1 VARLRAYHAKHQNG
15 DGEDKLKGYGL
26 DLVAGKVRDNIEAGV
41 LEPVLI
47 KMKSIQF
54 ATEAAIR
61 HIRIPADSC
70 CQFLKSSLLFIL
82 ISSLSILRI
91 DDAIEMEKPQQQ
103 QGGYGSHAM

>member
-1 VARLRAYHAKHQNG
+1 
-15 DGEDKLKGYGL
+15 
-26 DLVAGKVRDNIEAGV
+26 VRDNIEAGV

-70 CQFLKSSLLFIL
+70 CQFLK
-82 ISSLSILRI
+82 
-91 DDAIEMEKPQQQ
+91 
-103 QGGYGSHAM
+103 